1 MKKITI
7 LILCLLTIPLVQ
19 AQYTQNAPWMSDIN
33 VEARKGT
40 NNPVTFQEVVD
51 AFNTYWETRDP
62 NVKGSGYKPFKR
74 WETHWRNFVKEDGTL
89 PTQKEL
95 WDTYLETKSN
105 GNSQRAMADESD
117 WQPIG
122 PFTHTNTGSWSS
134 GQGRVN
140 VIVKDAANA
149 NTYYAGAPAGGLW
162 KTTDNGGT
170 WTTTTDNL
178 PQIGVSGIA
187 IDYNNPGTLYIA
199 TGDDDGGD
207 SNSVGVM
214 KSTDGGLTWNTTGL
228 NSGNSPS
235 RMNDI
240 YINPNDSNMLWV
252 ATNNGLFKTTDAGVT
267 WTEKLSG
274 NVRDIKIKP
283 GDTNIVYATTSAVG
297 GTNTVFH
304 RSSDEGESFFSSSS
318 GLPTGTTVSRMVLDV
333 TPANPDVVY
342 VLAANPGNG
351 FRGLYKS
358 TNAGLSFS
366 TVATPGSVG
375 DIFESTQAWFDL
387 AFAVSDTDENEI
399 YTGVLNVWKGTVGT
413 NGQATFVK
421 LNNWNAPASSTY
433 THADIHF
440 LRFFEGEL
448 LVGSDGGFY
457 KSSNAGVSFSDFT
470 AGMQISQF
478 YRIAVSKQTSEKMV
492 GGLQDNGGHAYNNN
506 QWQNYYGADGMDT
519 AISPTN
525 PDLFYGFIQFGGTMY
540 VSSSAGGGITGSVGS
555 PAGENGAWITPLT
568 MASNGT
574 LYSGYRRLYRIIP
587 GTQNWQIV
595 SEDFGSNLQVIEVD
609 DINTN
614 NIFVATQSNVLRRSI
629 DGGATFL
636 NLSPSANFT
645 PAIPNFR
652 SITSIEVNT
661 TDNNIVYVTTSGTG
675 GEVYKSTDGG
685 LNFTS
690 ISTGLPS
697 VTKNMIKHQGLHSKN
712 PLFLATSLGVY
723 RYDDDT
729 AAWELF
735 NIGLPNVTVTDLEIN
750 VIDSKITASTY
761 GRGIWQ
767 SNVPT
772 ELAPT
777 DVRLVEVQGIST
789 LLDCNS
795 DVTPEILVKNNGIST
810 ITSIDVTYTVDGVD
824 SNFNW
829 TGSLASEATTTI
841 AIPTLS
847 LDLGYH
853 TFSAATTT
861 ANDTYDFNNSS
872 LEQTLV
878 VNSPGVINAVN
889 TFDNPTDDL
898 LIVDEGATTQ
908 YWQRGVPTGTLLN
921 DSANPS
927 NQVYGTNLAGD
938 HTNNTKSYIVTGC
951 YDLTTMTDPE
961 LKFDMAFELEENWD
975 IVYVEYSTD
984 QGTNWNVLGTAN
996 DPNWYNSDRLP
1007 GADCNN
1013 CPGAQWTGTDAT
1025 LTEYRH
1031 SLTAFLSEA
1040 SILFRIVF
1048 HSDQAEVR
1056 EGAIV
1061 DNLVVRE
1068 NALSVEEFEAG
1079 SNFVVFP
1086 NPSTGIFNIK
1096 TKSVNSFNIN
1106 VYDVTGKNILQQN
1119 NVKTNN
1125 NNYALDISEYASGV
1139 YFLNISTDTSRIT
1152 KKIILN

>member
-7 LILCLLTIPLVQ
+7 LICCLLAFSFVQ
-19 AQYTQNAPWMSDIN
+19 AQYTQDAPWMSDIN
-33 VEARKGT
+33 VQARKGT

-74 WETHWRNFVKEDGTL
+74 WETHWKNFVKEDGTL

-117 WQPIG
+117 WQPKG
-122 PFTHTNTGSWSS
+122 PFTHSNTGSWSS

-140 VIVKDAANA
+140 VIVKDDA

-162 KTTDNGGT
+162 KTTDNGVT
-170 WTTTTDNL
+170 WETNTDNL

-187 IDYNNPGTLYIA
+187 IDYNNPGTIYIA

-214 KSTDGGLTWNTTGL
+214 KSTDGGLTWETTGL
-228 NSGNSPS
+228 NAGNTPG

-252 ATNNGLFKTTDAGVT
+252 ATNSGLFKTTDAGVT
-267 WTEKLSG
+267 WASKLSG

-283 GDTNIVYATTSAVG
+283 GDTNIIYATTSAG
-297 GTNTVFH
+297 GGANTLFH
-304 RSSDEGESFFSSSS
+304 RSFDEGESFSAVSS
-318 GLPTGTTVSRMVLDV
+318 GLPAATTVSRMVIDV
-333 TPANPDVVY
+333 TAANPNVVY
-342 VLAANPGNG
+342 VLAADPGNG
-351 FRGLYKS
+351 FRGIYKS
-358 TNAGLSFS
+358 TNSGLSFS
-366 TVATPGSVG
+366 TVATVG
-375 DIFESTQAWFDL
+375 TVGNIFESTQSWFDL
-387 AFAVSDTDENEI
+387 AFAVSDTNENEI

-457 KSSNAGVSFSDFT
+457 KSNNAGVSFSDVT

-519 AISPTN
+519 AINPNN
-525 PDLFYGFIQFGGTMY
+525 PDIFYGFIQFGGTMY
-540 VSSSAGGGITGSVGS
+540 VSSSAGAGITGSVNS

-568 MASNGT
+568 MSSSGV
-574 LYSGYRRLYRIIP
+574 LYSGYRRLYKIE
-587 GTQNWQIV
+587 GQSQNWQPV
-595 SEDFGSNLQVIEVD
+595 SEDFGSNLQIVEVD
-609 DINTN
+609 EINPN
-614 NIFVATQSNVLRRSI
+614 IIFVATQSNVLRRSV
-629 DGGATFL
+629 DGGATYTV
-636 NLSPSANFT
+636 LSPTSNFT

-652 SITSIEVNT
+652 SITSVEVNT
-661 TDNNIVYVTTSGTG
+661 TDNNIVYATTSGTG

-690 ISTGLPS
+690 ISSGLPS
-697 VTKNMIKHQGLHSKN
+697 VTKNMIKHQALHSKN
-712 PLFLATSLGVY
+712 PLFLGTSLGVY

-750 VIDSKITASTY
+750 VIDSKITAATY

-767 SNVPT
+767 SEIPT

-777 DVRLVEVQGIST
+777 DIRLLEVQGLSSLIA
-789 LLDCNS
+789 CNT
-795 DVTPEILVKNNGIST
+795 DVNPEILVKNNGIST
-810 ITSIDVTYTVDGVD
+810 ITSVDVIYTVDGVD
-824 SNFNW
+824 TNFTW
-829 TGSLASEATTTI
+829 TGSLASEATTLIT
-841 AIPTLS
+841 IPTLT
-847 LDLGYH
+847 LGLGVH
-853 TFSAATTT
+853 TFSATTT
-861 ANDTYDFNNSS
+861 IANDTYDTNNSS
-872 LEQTLV
+872 LEQTILINDIGV
-878 VNSPGVINAVN
+878 VNVVN
-889 TFDNPTDDL
+889 TFDNATDDIL
-898 LIVDEGATTQ
+898 VLDEGASTQ

-921 DSANPS
+921 DSANPT
-927 NQVYGTNLAGD
+927 NQVYGTNLSGD
-938 HTNNTKSYIVTGC
+938 HGNNIKSYLVTGC

-984 QGTNWNVLGTAN
+984 QGVNWSVLGTAA

-1007 GADCNN
+1007 GADCTN
-1013 CPGAQWTGTDAT
+1013 CPGAQWTGTAGA
-1025 LTEYRH
+1025 LAEYRH
-1031 SLTAFLSEA
+1031 SLTAFLTEA
-1040 SILFRIVF
+1040 SIMFRIVF
-1048 HSDQAEVR
+1048 HSDPAEVR

-1061 DNLVVRE
+1061 NDLVVRE
-1068 NALSVEEFEAG
+1068 NALSVEEFEADN
-1079 SNFVVFP
+1079 NFVIFP
-1086 NPSTGIFNIK
+1086 NPSTGVFNIK
-1096 TKSVNSFNIN
+1096 TTTVNKFNIN
-1106 VYDVTGKNILQQN
+1106 VYDVTGKVILQQN
-1119 NVKTNN
+1119 NVRPDNN
-1125 NNYALDISEYASGV
+1125 TYALDISEYASGV
-1139 YFLNISTDTSRIT
+1139 YFLNISTETSKVT